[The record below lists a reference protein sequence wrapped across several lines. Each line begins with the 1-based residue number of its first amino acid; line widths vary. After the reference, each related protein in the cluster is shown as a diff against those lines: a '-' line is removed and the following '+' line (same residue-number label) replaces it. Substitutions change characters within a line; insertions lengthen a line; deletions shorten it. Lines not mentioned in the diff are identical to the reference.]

1 MEPETYQ
8 AFRTE
13 ADFRLLPETQ
23 QFLSRRTQHALLRA
37 GFETAEQL
45 MLASSAELMN
55 IRNFGRTS
63 LAEMSNWREALMAYD
78 PAIYKETLDVVI
90 KAMDA
95 TESVLTE
102 RRAAAAMSALWA
114 LISRSPFT
122 AARIRQMLTPPTP
135 DD

>member
-1 MEPETYQ
+1 MDTGTYQ
-8 AFRTE
+8 GFKTE

-23 QFLSRRTQHALLRA
+23 QHLSKRTQHALLRA

-45 MLASSAELMN
+45 MMLSSGELMN
-55 IRNFGRTS
+55 IRNFGKTG

-78 PAIYKETLDVVI
+78 PAIYKETLDVVV

-95 TESVLTE
+95 TESVLSE

-122 AARIRQMLTPPTP
+122 AARIRQMLTPP
-135 DD
+135 